1 MKKVISLFLAVCSL
15 LIVLCGCEKEPT
27 YYVQSEDPIESYDN
41 ESRIVVE
48 GSETEDSSAH
58 VPAEGEFV
66 VKGKKYVYQLLENLP
81 PEDVVVL
88 SVANETEKNYEVTV
102 AITYL
107 DENGAVLKEESQ
119 TYQDI
124 AAGNSTYYVF
134 RPKIAFAEYRYSLS
148 VEEHE
153 GPCYLSNMV
162 PYEWNVEDAYLKV
175 WKAHVGEL
183 VMQGDYTMYN
193 QLTTRIPFKNE
204 NDIYIYARMHIIIFD
219 NRGEIAYLGSTA
231 KQTNAGELIKADT
244 TIYYTLDDISVNQ
257 DSWPEHLQGEIQA
270 MVIPFRAMTKEEA
283 EQEIGRPLG

>member
-1 MKKVISLFLAVCSL
+1 MKKAIVSLLTICSL
-15 LIVLCGCEKEPT
+15 LSVLCGCEQEPT
-27 YYVQSEDPIESYDN
+27 YTVQSEDPIESYDN

-58 VPAEGEFV
+58 VPAGGEFV

-107 DENGAVLKEESQ
+107 DENGAVLKAEAQ

-134 RPKIAFAEYRYSLS
+134 RPKIAFADYRYSLS

-162 PYEWNVEDAYLKV
+162 PYEWNAEDAYLKV

-204 NDIYIYARMHIIIFD
+204 NDIYIYARMHIIFFD

-283 EQEIGRPLG
+283 EQELGRPIS